1 MNYITLLSTAVRFID
16 LHDSDREYGGAPSFT
31 RETRSGKSDGVYLNI
46 AILVLECLRKLDQNS
61 HQEYMSFD
69 SILNVVK
76 IDRPDVDENDV
87 LYVLNVLRRPSE
99 LFYLKPSPDASKL
112 IRQSEKRKTAIVE
125 KTESAGEYRL
135 SQSGRLFFSLVNA
148 ARDAVYIRGD
158 AYNLLHA
165 IEGYDFPNIIAY
177 SNEIVGRLRNEIL
190 DIRSALE
197 RIGRSESIDKYI
209 GKFDQY
215 RKVVDETI
223 LIVQKAE
230 RQLDNPETFEAF
242 SNSDI
247 DISFE
252 GLCASVN
259 RVRQVL
265 IPFNRLISELVSTA
279 LHDRRNVAPPPQF
292 LKAAIH
298 FVKNPLS
305 PNRED
310 FLLNQWGA
318 VGLDTPFHS
327 ALDGKAAVKIK
338 PEPVKSQSMVFD
350 GEQIESISRLGKLH
364 FLDRHGAAI
373 AEALSRAPLS
383 LSEAIDNGWIMVDE
397 HSFIGDL
404 VGIFIA
410 PDVLPVN
417 GDIHIRISPSLNTK
431 KVGDDDFLF
440 NDIEIGI
447 TGGTNE

>member
-16 LHDSDREYGGAPSFT
+16 LHDSDREFGGSPSFT
-31 RETRSGKSDGVYLNI
+31 RENRPGKSDGVYLNI
-46 AILVLECLRKLDQNS
+46 AILVVECLRKLDQSS

-76 IDRPDVDENDV
+76 NDQADVDENDV

-99 LFYLKPSPDASKL
+99 LFYLKPSQENSKL

-135 SQSGRLFFSLVNA
+135 SPSGRLFLSLVNA
-148 ARDAVYIRGD
+148 ARDAVYLRGD

-165 IEGYDFPNIIAY
+165 IEGYDFQNILTF
-177 SNEIVGRLRNEIL
+177 SNEIVGQLRNEIL

-197 RIGRSESIDKYI
+197 RIGHSESIDKYI

-215 RKVVDETI
+215 RKVVEETI

-230 RQLDNPETFEAF
+230 RQLENPETLEAF

-265 IPFNRLISELVSTA
+265 IPFNRLISELVSAA
-279 LHDRRNVAPPPQF
+279 LQDRRNITPPPQF
-292 LKAAIH
+292 LKAALH
-298 FVKNPLS
+298 FVKNPLT
-305 PNRED
+305 PINED

-318 VGLDTPFHS
+318 VGLETPFHS
-327 ALDGKAAVKIK
+327 ALDGRAAIKIK
-338 PEPVKSQSMVFD
+338 PELVKSQSLVFE
-350 GEQIESISRLGKLH
+350 GEQIEPISRLGKLH
-364 FLDRHGAAI
+364 FLDSHGTAI
-373 AEALSRAPLS
+373 AEALKRAPLS

-397 HSFIGDL
+397 HSFLGDL
-404 VGIFIA
+404 IGIFVA
-410 PDVLPVN
+410 PDVLPVD
-417 GDIHIRISPSLNTK
+417 GDIQIHISPSLKTK

-440 NDIEIGI
+440 NDIEISL
-447 TGGTNE
+447 TGGSNG